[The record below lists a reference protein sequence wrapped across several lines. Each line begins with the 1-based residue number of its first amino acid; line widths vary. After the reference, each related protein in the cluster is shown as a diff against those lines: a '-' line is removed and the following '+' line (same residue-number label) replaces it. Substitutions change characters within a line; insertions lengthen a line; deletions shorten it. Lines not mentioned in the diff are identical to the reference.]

1 MRFKKG
7 SKVEVLSK
15 KEVPSG
21 SWRCA
26 EIICGNG
33 HNYTVR
39 YDGNEDANGEAV
51 AKRVSRNAI
60 RPCPPPLEISENWVR
75 GDVVEVF
82 DNFSW
87 KMATVSQVLGK
98 KYFLVRLLGSSL
110 EFKIFKL
117 NIRARQSWHDDEW
130 VVVGKDSGNLEDGR
144 HDKHSTLKCN
154 LKLSSQFHKTNTR
167 MNLRVED
174 DCFPVKNRV
183 NFQESH
189 VVSSKTLKRGSP
201 CCYSQVEVY
210 AGANH
215 KFRAIEK
222 EGLCHRVKAAN
233 SSTLPKKVDI
243 VAFPRDMLGEKYINA
258 SSDNRTT
265 GISEVEAE
273 RRKPTGTVGCSFANL
288 ESNVAPDSITSSV
301 GSCSITSNNSYKIPH
316 HVSAGHIKDD
326 DGNSSGAESFHLWGY
341 EEGNSLLPTKEE
353 LVAEIH
359 RLELHAYRC
368 TIEALHASG
377 PLSWEKEEMV
387 TNLRLSLHISNDEH
401 LIELRNLGS
410 TRTSIPIR

>member
-1 MRFKKG
+1 M
-7 SKVEVLSK
+7 EVLSK

-39 YDGNEDANGEAV
+39 YDGNEGANGEAI
-51 AKRVSRNAI
+51 AESISRNAI

-110 EFKIFKL
+110 EFKVFKF
-117 NIRARQSWHDDEW
+117 NIRPRQSWHDDKW
-130 VVVGKDSGNLEDGR
+130 VVVGKGSGNFEDGK
-144 HDKHSTLKCN
+144 HDEHSTLKWN
-154 LKLSSQFHKTNTR
+154 LKLSSQFRKTNTR
-167 MNLRVED
+167 MNLCEED

-201 CCYSQVEVY
+201 YCYSQVEVY
-210 AGANH
+210 AGVNQ

-222 EGLCHRVKAAN
+222 EDKCYRVKAAN
-233 SSTLPKKVDI
+233 LSILPKKVDA
-243 VAFPRDMLGEKYINA
+243 VAFPRDMVGAKYINA
-258 SSDNRTT
+258 SSNNRTT
-265 GISEVEAE
+265 GISEVEVE
-273 RRKPTGTVGCSFANL
+273 RRKPTGIVGCSFANL
-288 ESNVAPDSITSSV
+288 ESNNADNVTCSV
-301 GSCSITSNNSYKIPH
+301 GSCSITCNSSYKIPH
-316 HVSAGHIKDD
+316 HVSAGHMKDD
-326 DGNSSGAESFHLWGY
+326 DSHSSDAESFCEWGY

-353 LVAEIH
+353 LATEIH

-377 PLSWEKEEMV
+377 PLSWDKEELV

-401 LIELRNLGS
+401 LVELRNLGS
-410 TRTSIPIR
+410 THTSIPIR

>member
-1 MRFKKG
+1 MQG
-7 SKVEVLSK
+7 
-15 KEVPSG
+15 
-21 SWRCA
+21 
-26 EIICGNG
+26 
-33 HNYTVR
+33 
-39 YDGNEDANGEAV
+39 
-51 AKRVSRNAI
+51 
-60 RPCPPPLEISENWVR
+60 
-75 GDVVEVF
+75 
-82 DNFSW
+82 
-87 KMATVSQVLGK
+87 
-98 KYFLVRLLGSSL
+98 
-110 EFKIFKL
+110 
-117 NIRARQSWHDDEW
+117 
-130 VVVGKDSGNLEDGR
+130 SGNLEDGK

-167 MNLRVED
+167 MNQRVED
-174 DCFPVKNRV
+174 DWFPVKNRV

-201 CCYSQVEVY
+201 YCYSQVEVY
-210 AGANH
+210 AGVNH

-222 EGLCHRVKAAN
+222 EDRCHRMKAAN
-233 SSTLPKKVDI
+233 SSTLPKKVDT

-265 GISEVEAE
+265 GISEVEVE
-273 RRKPTGTVGCSFANL
+273 RRKPIGTVGCSFANL
-288 ESNVAPDSITSSV
+288 ESNYADSITCSV
-301 GSCSITSNNSYKIPH
+301 GSCSITSNSSFKIRH

-326 DGNSSGAESFHLWGY
+326 DGNSSDAESFCQWGY

-359 RLELHAYRC
+359 RLELDAYRC

-377 PLSWEKEEMV
+377 PLSWEKEELV

-410 TRTSIPIR
+410 THTSIPIR